1 MDDGTP
7 ALGVGFEIDAEGA
20 FGKLIQLDGRIDESV
35 ANAVAEF
42 ERVKRA
48 TRGAVDLAGATADMR
63 LFGSAVSREAQSAA
77 RELQRIE
84 KAGESLSRQLE
95 RQASTFG
102 KTREEIRATKVETAA
117 LAAEQRGLTELADR
131 LRSQQAAL
139 ATAEVEAAAA
149 AERKA
154 RADQQAAAAARSAAE
169 AQASLAREALQ
180 LRASIDPMF
189 AAQQRFNSAMA
200 QADRLFAAN
209 VISAREYAAAQDLA
223 RTELQRHAQAVAGT
237 SVALEQLAEQERRS
251 AAAARE
257 AAQAEQQ
264 LAREAAQLRAS
275 IDPMFAAQQRFDLEM
290 ERAER
295 LFAANAISAREYA
308 AAQQAARTSLYQHA
322 QVVTGAA
329 ASLAQLAERERAAA
343 AAAREAAAAQQRLAS
358 EAVQLRSA
366 IDPMYAAQQRFDA
379 EMVRADTLLAQGV
392 ISQREYAQAV
402 QLARNSLYAHA
413 QAVAGSSAAQQ
424 RAIASLG
431 AGRMAMQGLSYQAQ
445 DTFTQLSMGANVF
458 SVLAIQGGQAA
469 GAFAFMEGRAG
480 SFARFMLGPW
490 GLAITASMLVL
501 GALTKGMFEN
511 GEAAKAAAEG
521 AKKFQDRQSDI
532 WNFIDETT
540 GRLKEQ
546 NRELVINAVLL
557 RQKSVAEN
565 KKQIEESQK
574 KAFDRANWAGLG
586 QATAAPGTS
595 MTGLTFGDD
604 KDIQR
609 VVKAAGNDTAKLV
622 EGLFALA
629 KTRPELAKVALDV
642 SSIGG
647 RAVLAQREN
656 EQLGKELRALNGD
669 TKALANASL
678 TAVNRQAALLAAR
691 TPLEKARAQLAII
704 EEGGAAAV
712 KAGGAAVTDY
722 QKRLVSATQAVR
734 DAEDAEK
741 KRNASN
747 RAAASAERREENLAE
762 KLAREAAA
770 TEAQTRNL
778 YQLAAA
784 YQKSGGAALIA
795 EARVKAESQAIKDR
809 GAIDAFVARQVDLVI
824 AQRVADGNKATAAL
838 TEQASA
844 QERVNAMVAAGA
856 VPASEAAQL
865 VRDQIAD
872 LPLLAAI
879 QAKQAQGD
887 WIGAMAV
894 AVALDKQ
901 RTARVRLTEAENQGR
916 LAATTSA
923 GGDRLA
929 ELREEL
935 RLIGETDEARARSLA
950 EFRAQQEVSAMKGID
965 PAQAAAYVK
974 LMGDIAAQ
982 TEINRSAQDAYN
994 DSLTFAAD
1002 KWDLIA
1008 RNIDQAGRGLSDAFG
1023 EAGRAVGDLATA
1035 YAGFQADRARLDAQH
1050 EAQLKRW
1057 HGNEEQTAREN
1068 QKYALQTSTLQVG
1081 AYGDMA
1087 AAAKGF
1093 FGEGTAGYQ
1102 ALAAAEKTFRA
1113 VEFALSVRA
1122 MAQDA
1127 AETVSAIAKS
1137 GARAA
1142 AHGVE
1147 AVAKAIASLPFPLNI
1162 AAGAATAA
1170 VIASLGI
1177 AIGGAF
1183 GGSGAKPAPSNTGTG
1198 TVLGDTSAKSDSLKR
1213 AIDELKQV
1221 DTLSNVYSRQMLD
1234 SLRSIDSQ
1242 ISGVASV
1249 IVRGGDINASA
1260 NVTTGF
1266 KTNTIGKVAS
1276 SIIDPT
1282 GLFSKIPVLGDIIG
1296 GIKGVISSLF
1306 GTRTDVTGSGI
1317 YGGAQSIGS
1326 ILGGGFNGQAYSD
1339 ITKTKKFLGIVS
1351 GRSYSTQYG
1360 ALDPNLSSQF
1370 TLILRSFNDAIAA
1383 AAGPLGQS
1391 TEEIQKRLNGFVVN
1405 IGKIDLKGL
1414 TGEQIQEK
1422 LTAIF
1427 GAAADGMANAAL
1439 PGLQQFQKVGEGAF
1453 ETLVRVAST
1462 AEQVTTSLDLLGAST
1477 RNLSLNAKLGL
1488 ADQFDSVSAM
1498 KDAADSYFQAF
1509 YSQEEQTAAKAAQ
1522 MAKVF
1527 ASLGFAV
1534 PGTLASFRQLVE
1546 AQDLTTAAGQ
1556 AAYATLLKLAP
1567 AFADLQ
1573 QSMAGAK
1580 SAADILSERQDLE
1593 RQLLEL
1599 QGRTDE
1605 LRRLDLAKLDAS
1617 NRALQQ
1623 QVWALQDAAAATQA
1637 ATQASEEAAQAQK
1650 AIAQER
1656 AGLEQQLLQL
1666 QGDTAALRARQL
1678 EGLDASNR
1686 ALQQQ
1691 IYAVQDA
1698 QEAAKAAEDLR
1709 QAWKSIGDTIEDEV
1723 KRIRGIT
1730 SPAAGTGFASLLGQF
1745 NAATAAARGGDQEA
1759 AKSLPQ
1765 LSQALL
1771 AAAAEAATSQQELAR
1786 VQAQTARSLEDT
1798 LALIGG
1804 ANTSNA
1810 TDFLTRA
1817 AAQGAASGASSD
1829 SNDGMMEELRLLRQE
1844 VADMRQDNNRGH
1856 AATAGNTGAI
1866 NRKLENV
1873 TSQSGGDAISVVEA
1887 AA

>member
-20 FGKLIQLDGRIDESV
+20 FGNLNQLDGRIDESV
-35 ANAVAEF
+35 ANAIAEF

-139 ATAEVEAAAA
+139 ATVEAEAAAA

-154 RADQQAAAAARSAAE
+154 RADREAAAAARSAAE

-180 LRASIDPMF
+180 LRASLDPMF
-189 AAQQRFNSAMA
+189 AAQQRFNSAME
-200 QADRLFAAN
+200 QADRLFGAN

-366 IDPMYAAQQRFDA
+366 IDPMYAAQQRFDS
-379 EMVRADTLLAQGV
+379 EMVRADMLLAQGV

-511 GEAAKAAAEG
+511 GEAAKEAAAG
-521 AKKFQDRQSDI
+521 MKKFQDRQSDI
-532 WNFIDETT
+532 GNFIDETT

-546 NRELVINAVLL
+546 NRELVINAILT
-557 RQKSVAEN
+557 RQRKIDEN
-565 KKQIEESQK
+565 KQQIADSQK
-574 KAFDRANWAGLG
+574 KAFDRATWAGIAQG
-586 QATAAPGTS
+586 AAAPGTS
-595 MTGLTFGDD
+595 LTGMAFKDD
-604 KDIQR
+604 TDIQR

-629 KTRPELAKVALDV
+629 KARPELAKVALDV

-647 RAVLAQREN
+647 QAVLAQREN
-656 EQLGKELRALNGD
+656 EALSKELRALNGD
-669 TKALANASL
+669 TKALANTSL

-691 TPLEKARAQLAII
+691 TPLEKARAQLAIV

-712 KAGGAAVTDY
+712 KAGGAAVTEY

-747 RAAASAERREENLAE
+747 RVAASAARREENLAE
-762 KLAREAAA
+762 KLAREAAS

-778 YQLAAA
+778 YQLATA

-795 EARVKAESQAIKDR
+795 EARVKAESQAIKER
-809 GAIDAFVARQVDLVI
+809 GDIDAFAARQVDLVI
-824 AQRVADGNKATAAL
+824 AQRVADAAKSTAAIRD
-838 TEQASA
+838 QVAA
-844 QERVNAMVAAGA
+844 QESVNAAVAAGT

-872 LPLLAAI
+872 LPLLSAL
-879 QAKQAQGD
+879 QAKRAQGD
-887 WIGAMAV
+887 VAGAIAIGK
-894 AVALDKQ
+894 ALDEQ
-901 RTARVRLTEAENQGR
+901 GAARDRLTRAEARGR
-916 LAATTSA
+916 LASA
-923 GGDRLA
+923 AQSGADHLA
-929 ELREEL
+929 ELREEI
-935 RLIGETDEARARSLA
+935 RLIGATDEARARSLA
-950 EFRAQQEVSAMKGID
+950 EFRAQQDVSAMKGID
-965 PAQAAAYVK
+965 PAEAAAYVK

-982 TEINRSAQDAYN
+982 TETNRAAQDAYN

-1023 EAGRAVGDLATA
+1023 EAGSAVGDLATA

-1057 HGNEEQTAREN
+1057 HGNEAQTAREN
-1068 QKYALQTSTLQVG
+1068 QKYALETSMLQVG

-1087 AAAKGF
+1087 QAAKGF

-1102 ALAAAEKTFRA
+1102 ALAAAEKAFRA

-1183 GGSGAKPAPSNTGTG
+1183 GGSGAKPAPSNTGAG
-1198 TVLGDTSAKSDSLKR
+1198 TVLGDTSAKSDSVKR
-1213 AIDELKQV
+1213 AIDELKSV
-1221 DTLSNVYSRQMLD
+1221 DTLTNVYSRQMLA
-1234 SLRSIDSQ
+1234 SLKSIDSQ

-1260 NVTTGF
+1260 GVTQGF

-1276 SIIDPT
+1276 SIIDPF
-1282 GLFSKIPVLGDIIG
+1282 GVFSKIPVLGDIIG

-1317 YGGAQSIGS
+1317 YGGPQSIGS
-1326 ILGGGFNGQAYSD
+1326 INAGGFNGQAYSD
-1339 ITKTKKFLGIVS
+1339 VTKTKKFLGIVS
-1351 GRSYSTQYG
+1351 GRSYSTEYG
-1360 ALDPNLSSQF
+1360 ALDPNLSNQF
-1370 TLILRSFNDAIAA
+1370 TLILRSFNDAIKAA
-1383 AAGPLGQS
+1383 AVPLGES
-1391 TEEIQKRLNGFVVN
+1391 TDAIQQRLNGFVVN

-1422 LTAIF
+1422 LNAVF
-1427 GAAADGMANAAL
+1427 GAAADNMATAAFPL
-1439 PGLQQFQKVGEGAF
+1439 IAQFQKVGEGAF

-1462 AEQVTTSLDLLGAST
+1462 VEQVSTSLDLLGTST
-1477 RNLSLNAKLGL
+1477 RNLGVGAKLGL
-1488 ADQFDSVSAM
+1488 ADQFDSVSALN
-1498 KDAADSYFQAF
+1498 DAATAYFQAF
-1509 YSQEEQTAAKAAQ
+1509 YTSEEQAAAKTAQ
-1522 MAKVF
+1522 MGKVF
-1527 ASLGFAV
+1527 ASLGLAV
-1534 PGTLASFRQLVE
+1534 PATLTAFRQLVE
-1546 AQDLTTAAGQ
+1546 AQDLTSAAGQ
-1556 AAYATLLKLAP
+1556 ATYATLLKLAP

-1573 QSMAGAK
+1573 QSLQGAK
-1580 SAADILSERQDLE
+1580 SAADIMSERQDLE
-1593 RQLLEL
+1593 RQMLEL
-1599 QGRTDE
+1599 QGKTDE
-1605 LRRLDLAKLDAS
+1605 IRKLDLAKLDAS
-1617 NRALQQ
+1617 NRALQL
-1623 QVWALQDAAAATQA
+1623 QVWA
-1637 ATQASEEAAQAQK
+1637 
-1650 AIAQER
+1650 I
-1656 AGLEQQLLQL
+1656 
-1666 QGDTAALRARQL
+1666 
-1678 EGLDASNR
+1678 
-1686 ALQQQ
+1686 
-1691 IYAVQDA
+1691 QDA
-1698 QEAAKAAEDLR
+1698 QEAAKAADELR
-1709 QAWKSIGDTIEDEV
+1709 QAWSSVGDSIMDEV
-1723 KRIRGIT
+1723 KRIRGLGDVGGANT
-1730 SPAAGTGFASLLGQF
+1730 FAGLLGQF
-1745 NAATAAARGGDQEA
+1745 NAATTAARGGDQDA

-1771 AAAAEAATSQQELAR
+1771 AAAANAATSRQELAR
-1786 VQAQTARSLEDT
+1786 VQAQTAASLEAT
-1798 LALIGG
+1798 YG
-1804 ANTSNA
+1804 AINKLGTTATATSNSA
-1810 TDFLTRA
+1810 LLA
-1817 AAQGAASGASSD
+1817 AAATAQTATSG
-1829 SNDGMMEELRLLRQE
+1829 SNDNTATIADLRSAIAALTDKVEQLRN
-1844 VADMRQDNNRGH
+1844 DNNAGH
-1856 AATAGNTGAI
+1856 AATAGNTGSINKKLALAQDAAGGVAI
-1866 NRKLENV
+1866 GTKAV
-1873 TSQSGGDAISVVEA
+1873 A
-1887 AA
+1887 